1 MTQKKINIEN
11 LTACWRL
18 QDQLSRVDEVPL
30 LKRLAEMERK
40 AAEIKERGGQDW
52 KLYGKAEIYPELGGE
67 MDAWLTEVTTLL
79 VDSEADA
86 LGIGKALGIK
96 PKDAWS
102 EEYAAL
108 KKLHQEAMKLAN
120 LIMWDRV
127 GRPAQKKE
135 LESLVGRAAACGRPD
150 LIAALASDSRPAWKG
165 LALKQYVLLAKM
177 MKEIHGKKR
186 QNERRRER
194 LAQAHT

>member
-1 MTQKKINIEN
+1 
-11 LTACWRL
+11 
-18 QDQLSRVDEVPL
+18 
-30 LKRLAEMERK
+30 
-40 AAEIKERGGQDW
+40 
-52 KLYGKAEIYPELGGE
+52 
-67 MDAWLTEVTTLL
+67 MDAWLTEVTSLL
-79 VDSEADA
+79 VESEADA

-102 EEYAAL
+102 EEYVAL

-186 QNERRRER
+186 
-194 LAQAHT
+194 